1 MAFTDADKAELAD
14 VQARRAAGTPPLPSG
29 GTGGPGAPGSAPDRG
44 RDARRSV
51 GPGSANELAA
61 LGRIHEKVKAERTA
75 READE
80 WYAGNDAAW
89 AREVPMSTGSV
100 KVIPKGSGFG
110 RVVPSISGIPG
121 RN

>member
-14 VQARRAAGTPPLPSG
+14 VQARRAAGTPPLPG
-29 GTGGPGAPGSAPDRG
+29 DRA

-61 LGRIHEKVKAERTA
+61 LGRIHERVKAERTA

-80 WYAGNDAAW
+80 WYAGNDGAHFRDAS
-89 AREVPMSTGSV
+89 MSTGSV

>member
-29 GTGGPGAPGSAPDRG
+29 GTGGPGAGSAPDRG

-80 WYAGNDAAW
+80 WYSGNDAAHFRD
-89 AREVPMSTGSV
+89 ASMSTGSV

>member
-14 VQARRAAGTPPLPSG
+14 VQARRASGTPPLP
-29 GTGGPGAPGSAPDRG
+29 GTAPDRA
-44 RDARRSV
+44 RDTRRQA

-61 LGRIHEKVKAERTA
+61 LGRVHEAVKAERTA

-80 WYAGNDAAW
+80 WYAGNSSSHF
-89 AREVPMSTGSV
+89 REATFDTGSV

-110 RVVPSISGIPG
+110 RVVPSRS
-121 RN
+121 N

>member
-1 MAFTDADKAELAD
+1 MAFTDADRAELKE
-14 VQARRAAGTPPLPSG
+14 VQARRASGTPPLP
-29 GTGGPGAPGSAPDRG
+29 GAAPDRAN
-44 RDARRSV
+44 DTRRQA

-61 LGRIHEKVKAERTA
+61 LGRIHERVKAERTA

-80 WYAGNDAAW
+80 WYAGNDAAHFRD
-89 AREVPMSTGSV
+89 ASYSTGSV

>member
-14 VQARRAAGTPPLPSG
+14 VQARRAANLPQVGGSG
-29 GTGGPGAPGSAPDRG
+29 SPDRA
-44 RDARRSV
+44 RDPRRSV

-61 LGRIHEKVKAERTA
+61 LGRIHERVKAERTA

-80 WYAGNDAAW
+80 WYAGNSGSHF
-89 AREVPMSTGSV
+89 REATYDTGSV

-110 RVVPSISGIPG
+110 RVVPPNPSPVQRPKSGE
-121 RN
+121 

>member
-14 VQARRAAGTPPLPSG
+14 VQARRASGTPPVP
-29 GTGGPGAPGSAPDRG
+29 GTAPDRA
-44 RDARRSV
+44 RDAKRSV
-51 GPGSANELAA
+51 GPGSPNELAA
-61 LGRIHEKVKAERTA
+61 LGRIHERVKAERTA
-75 READE
+75 RESDE
-80 WYAGNDAAW
+80 WYAGNSGSHF
-89 AREVPMSTGSV
+89 REATYDTGSV

>member
-14 VQARRAAGTPPLPSG
+14 VQARRASGTPPVP
-29 GTGGPGAPGSAPDRG
+29 GTAPDRA
-44 RDARRSV
+44 RDAKRSV
-51 GPGSANELAA
+51 GPGSPNELAA
-61 LGRIHEKVKAERTA
+61 LGRVHERVKAERTA

-80 WYAGNDAAW
+80 WYAGNDGAW
-89 AREVPMSTGSV
+89 AREASMSTGSV

>member
-1 MAFTDADKAELAD
+1 MAFTDADRAELKE
-14 VQARRAAGTPPLPSG
+14 VQARRASGTPPLP
-29 GTGGPGAPGSAPDRG
+29 GAAPDRANDTP
-44 RDARRSV
+44 RQA